1 MTLESVIL
9 SEFSI
14 PIDLNSFITY
24 FWSDPVWYKNFLIE
38 QLEDLNVVVGEWEEN
53 SQLGNEIINRTINSD
68 HPSKV
73 SFPGLPS
80 HSQSIKLQTIQ
91 VFSLSY
97 FNNRNTKYFISKLC
111 FYYIKHFSYLTMIRK

>member
-24 FWSDPVWYKNFLIE
+24 FWSDSVWYKNFLIE
-38 QLEDLNVVVGEWEEN
+38 QLEDLNVIVGEWEEN

-80 HSQSIKLQTIQ
+80 HAQSIKLQTIQ
-91 VFSLSY
+91 AFSLSY
-97 FNNRNTKYFISKLC
+97 FYIEILNIFISNIY
-111 FYYIKHFSYLTMIRK
+111 YYIIYYTL